1 VNCYV
6 LTGGRSTRMGTSKA
20 ELFLPRIVAAARLV
34 FEDVIAMDR
43 VGPDGVT
50 APIFGVQ
57 AALQI
62 AQARCFVIAVD
73 YPLIT
78 SEILRD
84 LRDRGGVPMWN
95 ERPQPLCATWDA
107 ALLPLIERR
116 IAERKLDLV
125 GLLAEAK
132 AEIIAESVLRARHR
146 GEPLM
151 NVNTPEELAEA
162 ERLYG

>member
-1 VNCYV
+1 MNCYV
-6 LTGGRSTRMGTSKA
+6 LTGGRSQRMGTSKA
-20 ELFLPRIVAAARLV
+20 RLFLPRILAAAKPV
-34 FEDVIAMDR
+34 FDDVIAVDYR
-43 VGPDGVT
+43 SDVI

-57 AALQI
+57 WALRAAG
-62 AQARCFVIAVD
+62 ARCFILAVD

-78 SEILRD
+78 PEILAD

-95 ERPQPLCATWDA
+95 GQPQPLCATWSPT
-107 ALLPLIERR
+107 LLPLIDRR
-116 IAERKLDLV
+116 IEEGRLSLI
-125 GLLAEAK
+125 GLIAEAK
-132 AEIIAESVLRARHR
+132 VEIIAESELRARHP

>member
-1 VNCYV
+1 M

-20 ELFLPRIVAAARLV
+20 ELFLPRILAEARPV
-34 FEDVIAMDR
+34 FDDVLAMDR
-43 VGPDGVT
+43 LGPDGVT
-50 APIFGVQ
+50 APIYGVQ
-57 AALQI
+57 AALQL
-62 AQARCFVIAVD
+62 AQGRCFILAVD

-78 SEILRD
+78 SAILRD

-95 ERPQPLCATWDA
+95 ERPQPLCAAWDA
-107 ALLPLIERR
+107 ALLPLLGRR
-116 IAERKLDLV
+116 IAEGKLDLI

-132 AEIIAESVLRARHR
+132 VEIIAESVLRARHR

-162 ERLYG
+162 ERLHG